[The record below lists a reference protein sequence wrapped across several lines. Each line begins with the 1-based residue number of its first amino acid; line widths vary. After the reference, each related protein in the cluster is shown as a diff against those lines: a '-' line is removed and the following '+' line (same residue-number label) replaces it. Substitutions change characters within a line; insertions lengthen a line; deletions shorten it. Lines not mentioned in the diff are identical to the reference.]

1 MSKVIHL
8 KKGLDINLQGV
19 AEKILTAAP
28 LAQEYALTPDDYIG
42 VIPKLLV
49 KVDDAVKA
57 GTPLFFDK
65 KHPEV
70 LFTSP
75 ISGVVTA
82 INRGEKRKILNI
94 VIRPSEEREY
104 EEFNPSKPEELT
116 AESLKELMLKSGLWP
131 FVIQRPYGIIADPKD
146 TPRDIFVSGFD
157 SAPLAADFDFILQNT
172 GDDFA
177 IGIEAIKKLT
187 TGKVY
192 LGLSD
197 ESHSKVFSKL
207 EGVVEENTFTGPHP
221 AGNVGVQIH
230 HIAPINKGEVV
241 WTMDVYSLIF
251 LGRLLRTGKLDMSKV
266 IALAG
271 SCVEK
276 PRYYRIISGAR
287 VDSILENAIK
297 PLKEGQSVR
306 VISGNVLT
314 GKKIDKETGFITNY
328 ANMVTVIPEGD
339 HYEML
344 GWIAPRLGKFSM
356 SRTYFSWLTPKKSY
370 NLDTNLN
377 GGRRALVMSGE
388 YEKVLPM
395 DIYPVYL
402 VKAILAGDIDK
413 MENLGI
419 YEVIE
424 EDLALC
430 EFVCTS
436 KTEVQKIVRDGITQM
451 IKELN

>member
-8 KKGLDINLQGV
+8 KKGLDINLQGA
-19 AEKILTAAP
+19 AEKVLIAAP

-42 VIPKLLV
+42 VVPKLLV
-49 KVDDAVKA
+49 KVDDTVKA

-65 KHPEV
+65 KHPEI

-75 ISGVVTA
+75 VSGVVTA

-94 VIRPSEEREY
+94 VVRPSEERQY
-104 EEFNPSKPEELT
+104 EEFAIPGELT
-116 AESLKELMLKSGLWP
+116 ASSLKELMLKSGLWP
-131 FVIQRPYGIIADPKD
+131 FVIQRPYGIIADPAD

-157 SAPLAADFDFILQNT
+157 SAPLAADFDFILQT
-172 GDDFA
+172 SGDDFA
-177 IGIEAIKKLT
+177 AGIEAVKCLT
-187 TGKVY
+187 PGNVH
-192 LGLSD
+192 LGLSE
-197 ESHSKVFSKL
+197 ESHSKTFAKL
-207 EGVVEENTFTGPHP
+207 EDKVRIDTFSGPHP

-230 HIAPINKGEVV
+230 HIAPVNKGETV
-241 WTMDVYSLIF
+241 WTMDVHSLIF
-251 LGRLLRTGKLDMSKV
+251 LGRLLRTGRLDMSKV
-266 IALAG
+266 VALAG
-271 SCVEK
+271 ACVEK

-287 VDSILENAIK
+287 VDSILSGALK
-297 PLKEGQSVR
+297 PVGEGRSVR

-314 GKKIDKETGFITNY
+314 GKKISQDGFVSFY
-328 ANMVTVIPEGD
+328 ANTVTVIPEGD
-339 HYEML
+339 YHEL
-344 GWIAPRLGKFSM
+344 FGWIAPRFNKFSM
-356 SRTYFSWLTPKKSY
+356 SHSYFSWLTPKKSY

-377 GGRRALVMSGE
+377 GGQRALVVSGQ

-402 VKAILAGDIDK
+402 IKAILAGDIDK

-436 KTEVQKIVRDGITQM
+436 KTDVQQIVRQGIDLL

>member
-1 MSKVIHL
+1 MCIRVS
-8 KKGLDINLQGV
+8 
-19 AEKILTAAP
+19 
-28 LAQEYALTPDDYIG
+28 EYALTPDDYIG
-42 VIPKLLV
+42 VTPKLLV
-49 KVDDAVKA
+49 KVDDTVKA

-65 KHPEV
+65 KHPEI

-75 ISGVVTA
+75 VSGTVTA

-94 VIRPSEEREY
+94 IIRPSQEREY
-104 EEFNPSKPEELT
+104 EEFNVPKAEELT

-131 FVIQRPYGIIADPKD
+131 FVIQRPYGIIADPAD

-157 SAPLAADFDFILQNT
+157 SAPLAADFDFILQT
-172 GDDFA
+172 SGDDFA
-177 IGIEAIKKLT
+177 AGIEAIKKLT
-187 TGKVY
+187 PGKVH

-197 ESHSKVFSKL
+197 ESHSKIFAKL
-207 EGVVEENTFTGPHP
+207 EDKVQIDTFSGPHP

-230 HIAPINKGEVV
+230 HVAPINKGETV
-241 WTMDVYSLIF
+241 WTMDVHSLIF
-251 LGRLLRTGKLDMSKV
+251 LGRLLKTGKLDMSKV
-266 IALAG
+266 VALAG
-271 SCVEK
+271 ACVEK

-287 VDSILENAIK
+287 VDSITEGALK
-297 PLKEGQSVR
+297 PVKEGRSVR

-314 GKKIDKETGFITNY
+314 GKKIAEDGFVSFY
-328 ANMVTVIPEGD
+328 ANTVTVIPEGD
-339 HYEML
+339 YYEMF
-344 GWIAPRLGKFSM
+344 GWIAPSLNKFSM
-356 SRTYFSWLTPKKSY
+356 SHSYFSWLTPKKSY

-377 GGRRALVMSGE
+377 GGQRALVVSGQ

-402 VKAILAGDIDK
+402 IKAILAGDIDK

-436 KTEVQKIVRDGITQM
+436 KTEVQQIVRQGIDLL

>member
-19 AEKILTAAP
+19 AEKVLIAAP
-28 LAQEYALTPDDYIG
+28 LSEEYALTPDDYIG
-42 VIPKLLV
+42 VVPKLLV
-49 KVDDAVKA
+49 KVDDEVKA

-65 KHPEV
+65 KHPEI

-75 ISGVVTA
+75 VSGVVTA
-82 INRGEKRKILNI
+82 INRGEKRKIINV
-94 VIRPSEEREY
+94 VIRPSAERDY
-104 EEFNPSKPEELT
+104 EDFTARKLEDLT
-116 AESLKELMLKSGLWP
+116 GESLKELMLKSGLWP
-131 FVIQRPYGIIADPKD
+131 FVIQRPYGVIADPSD

-157 SAPLAADFDFILQNT
+157 SSPLAPDFDFILQNT

-177 IGIEAIKKLT
+177 LGIEAVKKLT
-187 TGKVY
+187 PGKVH

-197 ESHSKVFSKL
+197 ESHSKIFGKL
-207 EGVVEENTFTGPHP
+207 EGVVEIDTFSGPHP

-230 HIAPINKGEVV
+230 HVAPVNKGDIV
-241 WTMDVYSLIF
+241 WTMDVHSLIF
-251 LGRLLRTGKLDMSKV
+251 LGRLLRTGRLDLSKV

-271 SCVEK
+271 SCVKK

-287 VDSILENAIK
+287 VDTL
-297 PLKEGQSVR
+297 LKDTIETEEGVTPR

-314 GKKIDKETGFITNY
+314 GKKISPDGFISYN
-328 ANMVTVIPEGD
+328 ANMISVIPEGD
-339 HYEML
+339 RYEML
-344 GWIAPRLGKFSM
+344 GWIAPRFGKFSM
-356 SRTYFSWLTPKKSY
+356 SHSYFSWLMPGKSY
-370 NLDTNLN
+370 NLDTNMN
-377 GGRRALVMSGE
+377 GGQRAFVVTGQ

-402 VKAILAGDIDK
+402 LKAILAGDIDK

-436 KTEVQKIVRDGITQM
+436 KTDVQAILRGGIDQM